1 MNAIKNTIVSVTLLA
16 VAFGAYTVLQNP
28 PQHSLD
34 DNELTWDAT
43 ADLMDPDVPES
54 SLPSTETLAT
64 NTNSHQQFLD
74 RIGAP
79 RSDAGAAELSSD
91 NLVDDSAGG
100 QLPAYQDPPLEDS
113 NQGDGAYLDGQ
124 YVDDSMPAEDPS
136 STAATSALTSFG
148 HSADLVQ
155 DPNGQ
160 GGAPSA
166 NDGYYDQI
174 ASDSSP
180 HDDGAG
186 VVDLSPPGDDGESGQ
201 SAGEFDN
208 AMNYV
213 EVQLQQE
220 QLGEALLTLSQ
231 SYQAGL
237 SSEQYQRV
245 GSLMDQLAG
254 TVIYSTKSY
263 IQPVHEV
270 RENETLESIAASFQ
284 LPVDFLARVNGLEA
298 TYEPVVGESLKVL
311 QGPFRAVINAS
322 SGDLTLFLGD
332 YYAGRFLVQLGDDVP
347 RSSGEFEVIEKS
359 DGREF
364 FDRSSGYRVAK
375 DDPANPYGH
384 RWIGLRGEQVT
395 AGHNVGIHVANE
407 NAPNAGCFRVSPVDA
422 DDLSAIL
429 SVGSRVT
436 LVR

>member
-74 RIGAP
+74 KIGAP
-79 RSDAGAAELSSD
+79 RSDSAETTLPQD
-91 NLVDDSAGG
+91 NLVDSSVGS
-100 QLPAYQDPPLEDS
+100 QLPADQDQPLDDTH
-113 NQGDGAYLDGQ
+113 QGDAPYLDGQ
-124 YVDDSMPAEDPS
+124 YVDDSVPAEDPN

-148 HSADLVQ
+148 HSADFARGADNQ
-155 DPNGQ
+155 DSSL
-160 GGAPSA
+160 SA
-166 NDGYYDQI
+166 NDGYYDEI
-174 ASDSSP
+174 ASESSEA
-180 HDDGAG
+180 DQGDG
-186 VVDLSPPGDDGESGQ
+186 VVDLPPPGDGGESG
-201 SAGEFDN
+201 SSSEEFDN

-213 EVQLQQE
+213 EVQLQQD

-270 RENETLESIAASFQ
+270 RENENLESIAASFQ
-284 LPVDFLARVNGLEA
+284 LPVDFLARVNGLEP

-322 SGDLTLFLGD
+322 SGDLTVYLGD

-347 RSSGEFEVIEKS
+347 RGAGEFEVIEKS

-364 FDRSSGYRVAK
+364 FDRSSGFRVAK